1 MTNNILDV
9 LTFMFDILFES
20 AEQDSTQEVDD
31 DLLKSHLSD
40 AGFDADRIEK
50 ALNWLDNIAAL
61 QDGSVTAFDT
71 THNSMRIYNELEKN
85 KLDSKARGFIMF
97 MENMGQLSASQREI
111 VIDQVMSLGDSKLT
125 IDDLKWVVMMVI
137 GNSAEAPVPAQWMES
152 VMFYVQ
158 TMLLSQA

>member
-20 AEQDSTQEVDD
+20 AEQDSAQEVDD

-50 ALNWLDNIAAL
+50 ALHWLENIAAL
-61 QDGSVTAFDT
+61 QDGRIAAFDT
-71 THNSMRIYNELEKN
+71 THNSMRIYNEVEKN
-85 KLDSKARGFIMF
+85 KLDAKSRGFIMF

-111 VIDQVMSLGDSKLT
+111 VIDQVMSLEDSKLT

-137 GNSAEAPVPAQWMES
+137 GNSTEAPVPAQWIES
-152 VMFYVQ
+152 IVFYDDNPTLQ
-158 TMLLSQA
+158 

>member
-97 MENMGQLSASQREI
+97 MENMGQLSASQRET

-137 GNSAEAPVPAQWMES
+137 GNSAEAPIPVQWMES
-152 VMFYVQ
+152 VMFYDDKPTLQ
-158 TMLLSQA
+158 

>member
-31 DLLKSHLSD
+31 DLLKSYLSD
-40 AGFDADRIEK
+40 AGFDVERIDK

-61 QDGSVTAFDT
+61 QGGSVTAFDT

-111 VIDQVMSLGDSKLT
+111 VIDQVMSLEDSKLT

-137 GNSAEAPVPAQWMES
+137 GNSSKTPVPAQWMES
-152 VMFYVQ
+152 IVFYDDNPTLQ
-158 TMLLSQA
+158 

>member
-20 AEQDSTQEVDD
+20 AEQDSAQEVDD

-40 AGFDADRIEK
+40 AGFDAVRIEK
-50 ALNWLDNIAAL
+50 ALNWLENIAAL
-61 QDGSVTAFDT
+61 QNGSITAFDT
-71 THNSMRIYNELEKN
+71 THNSMRIYNEFEKN
-85 KLDSKARGFIMF
+85 KLDAKARGFIMF

-111 VIDQVMSLGDSKLT
+111 VIDQVMSLEDSKLT

-137 GNSAEAPVPAQWMES
+137 GNSAETPVPAQWIES
-152 VMFYVQ
+152 VVFYDDNPTLQ
-158 TMLLSQA
+158 

>member
-31 DLLKSHLSD
+31 ELLKSHLSD

-71 THNSMRIYNELEKN
+71 THNSMRIYNEIEKN

-97 MENMGQLSASQREI
+97 MENMGQLSASQRET

-137 GNSAEAPVPAQWMES
+137 GNSSEAPVPAQWMES
-152 VMFYVQ
+152 VMFYDDKPTLQ
-158 TMLLSQA
+158 

>member
-71 THNSMRIYNELEKN
+71 THNSMRIYNEL
-85 KLDSKARGFIMF
+85 
-97 MENMGQLSASQREI
+97 
-111 VIDQVMSLGDSKLT
+111 
-125 IDDLKWVVMMVI
+125 
-137 GNSAEAPVPAQWMES
+137 
-152 VMFYVQ
+152 
-158 TMLLSQA
+158 

>member
-20 AEQDSTQEVDD
+20 AEQDSAQEVDD

-40 AGFDADRIEK
+40 AGFDDDRIEK
-50 ALNWLDNIAAL
+50 ALNWLENIA
-61 QDGSVTAFDT
+61 AFDT

-85 KLDSKARGFIMF
+85 KLDAKARGFIMF
-97 MENMGQLSASQREI
+97 MENMGQLSASQREM
-111 VIDQVMSLGDSKLT
+111 VIDQVMSLEDSKLT

-137 GNSAEAPVPAQWMES
+137 GNSIEASVSAQWIES
-152 VMFYVQ
+152 VVFDDDNPTLQ
-158 TMLLSQA
+158 

>member
-1 MTNNILDV
+1 
-9 LTFMFDILFES
+9 MFDILFES

-85 KLDSKARGFIMF
+85 QLDSKARGFIMF
-97 MENMGQLSASQREI
+97 MENMGQLSASQRET

-137 GNSAEAPVPAQWMES
+137 GNSSEAPVPAQWMES
-152 VMFYVQ
+152 VMFYDDKPTLQ
-158 TMLLSQA
+158 

>member
-20 AEQDSTQEVDD
+20 AEQDSAQEVDD

-50 ALNWLDNIAAL
+50 ALNWLENIAAL
-61 QDGSVTAFDT
+61 QDGRIAAFDT
-71 THNSMRIYNELEKN
+71 THNSMRIYNEVEKN
-85 KLDSKARGFIMF
+85 KLDAKSRGFIMF
-97 MENMGQLSASQREI
+97 MENMGQLSPSQREI
-111 VIDQVMSLGDSKLT
+111 VIDQVMSLEDSKLT

-137 GNSAEAPVPAQWMES
+137 GNSTEAPVPAQWIEAI
-152 VMFYVQ
+152 VFYDDNPTLQ
-158 TMLLSQA
+158 

>member
-20 AEQDSTQEVDD
+20 AEKDSAQEVDD
-31 DLLKSHLSD
+31 DLLKSHLSE

-50 ALNWLDNIAAL
+50 ALPCLEHIAAL
-61 QDGSVTAFDT
+61 QAAWFAAFHT
-71 THNSMRIYNELEKN
+71 TPISLRIYNAVEKN
-85 KLDSKARGFIMF
+85 KLDSKSRGFIMF

-111 VIDQVMSLGDSKLT
+111 VIDQVMSLEDSKLT

-137 GNSAEAPVPAQWMES
+137 GNSTEAPVPAQWTES
-152 VMFYVQ
+152 IVFYDDNPTLQ
-158 TMLLSQA
+158 